1 VPEALKLLRAQ
12 LNELS
17 GVQEITDQ
25 LQQIRN
31 GELPADRKVELWH
44 ELRDRSFLR
53 LAAAAWLEPV
63 LATHVHVMVIVLG
76 RHMYLESLARGAD
89 TCGLT
94 GGREHCASAPHLWP
108 LSVAQQAAFMR
119 FATFLVQ
126 EGMLTVMPRMLG
138 EVQRHV
144 TQHKLQ
150 DELTLDAVRHSD
162 RHSDGTCLRILCTSP
177 SSMRLCTWGRAQAHM

>member
-1 VPEALKLLRAQ
+1 VQATAATQAVPEALKLLRAQ

-25 LQQIRN
+25 LQQIRS

-44 ELRDRSFLR
+44 DLRDRSFLR

-89 TCGLT
+89 TRGLT
-94 GGREHCASAPHLWP
+94 GGREHGASAPHLWP
-108 LSVAQQAAFMR
+108 LSVAQQAAFMHL
-119 FATFLVQ
+119 ATFLVQ
-126 EGMLTVMPRMLG
+126 EGMLTVVPHMLG

-144 TQHKLQ
+144 AQHKLQ
-150 DELTLDAVRHSD
+150 DELTLDAVRHSG
-162 RHSDGTCLRILCTSP
+162 GTCPGLAC
-177 SSMRLCTWGRAQAHM
+177 C